1 MVIIVEFA
9 MMLMLLK
16 AIMTIIMAMMTIRV
30 TMMQMTAMIVFRVHG
45 NDDSRTWFCWYCW
58 HYTAASVRAHQ
69 VKIAYIH
76 VRFLVQTLV
85 SMSMSKPA
93 LCRTISIL
101 MAQALHFN
109 LQLHTRE
116 NPSLPADIFPRAERL
131 TRTLFSKKSVGASL
145 THGDRDAFCG
155 CVCVCVSLITFG
167 TCRDYA
173 EGLYFLF
180 CL

>member
-1 MVIIVEFA
+1 M
-9 MMLMLLK
+9 
-16 AIMTIIMAMMTIRV
+16 
-30 TMMQMTAMIVFRVHG
+30 
-45 NDDSRTWFCWYCW
+45 
-58 HYTAASVRAHQ
+58 RAHQ

-131 TRTLFSKKSVGASL
+131 TRTLFSKSQSAPASRMVIVMRFVGACASVCRL
-145 THGDRDAFCG
+145 SRLARAATMLRVYTSCSAYKHGKIRSQTG
-155 CVCVCVSLITFG
+155 RT
-167 TCRDYA
+167 
-173 EGLYFLF
+173 EGIA
-180 CL
+180 